1 MSSRDIDEPQQQTA
15 LQAQAPAQAVA
26 LNNCRIITMEVERV
40 RCLSLLILL
49 PALNKAAGRLS
60 HTLCLAAATGVY
72 MQHSLATYQAPL
84 THLQRNCSRSG
95 HAEDGERGKQKPDIS
110 PESCCV
116 VAVIGSLQPAASRS
130 VAWSACQP
138 CLSVG
143 HRVETHSHSA
153 LV

>member
-15 LQAQAPAQAVA
+15 LQAQARAHAQAVA

-60 HTLCLAAATGVY
+60 HTLCLATASGVY

-95 HAEDGERGKQKPDIS
+95 CAEEEEREKRAK
-110 PESCCV
+110 
-116 VAVIGSLQPAASRS
+116 
-130 VAWSACQP
+130 
-138 CLSVG
+138 
-143 HRVETHSHSA
+143 T
-153 LV
+153 